1 MGFSI
6 KKDPDVDVNIIRYK
20 AILVAK
26 GYSQREDSVTYAPVV
41 RYESIRIILALV
53 AIKDLEM
60 AKFDVKTSFLYGDL
74 EDEVYIEQ
82 PLGFEQKDKPGHV
95 FKLLKSLYGL
105 KQAPH
110 CWNKRFVIFLM
121 KFNFKNIYDDECVFI
136 GIVNGIIVYLA
147 SYVDDGLLISKCLV
161 AIKTVLGYLESEF
174 KITKDEANEFVGLE
188 ITRDRMARTLK
199 ISQSGYRYK

>member
-1 MGFSI
+1 MGILKTKFILSI
-6 KKDPDVDVNIIRYK
+6 P
-20 AILVAK
+20 
-26 GYSQREDSVTYAPVV
+26 
-41 RYESIRIILALV
+41 
-53 AIKDLEM
+53 
-60 AKFDVKTSFLYGDL
+60 
-74 EDEVYIEQ
+74 
-82 PLGFEQKDKPGHV
+82 FEQKDKPGHV